1 MTENGLGLQ
10 TISTKRTDFQTDRVL
25 LLGQVTQKKK
35 PHKMCGSLRQA
46 KESNLTTPQLNS
58 VIENIYTQ
66 KLIGTTCREEWPA
79 HQLVLSNI
87 PNLLKTL
94 K

>member
-1 MTENGLGLQ
+1 M
-10 TISTKRTDFQTDRVL
+10 
-25 LLGQVTQKKK
+25 
-35 PHKMCGSLRQA
+35 MCGSLRQA

-58 VIENIYTQ
+58 VIENIHTQ

-79 HQLVLSNI
+79 HQLALSNI
-87 PNLLKTL
+87 LNLLRTL